1 MTRRQL
7 AAALALAAAPLAAA
21 GEGRAGAVFAPA
33 RPFALRPLAARPDG
47 FTPLPSSGPALILLA
62 PGVRADQPPFLTRD
76 PGRPLEAPRW
86 NPSRTEPV
94 VGFDATGRL
103 ATIQEHAPGFFSDR

>member
-1 MTRRQL
+1 VTTSRP
-7 AAALALAAAPLAAA
+7 AALLALAGALLGGAA
-21 GEGRAGAVFAPA
+21 ESRAGALFAPA
-33 RPFALRPLAARPDG
+33 RPFALRPPAATAG

-62 PGVRADQPPFLTRD
+62 PGVRVDQPPFLTRD

-94 VGFDATGRL
+94 VGFDAAGRP
-103 ATIQEHAPGFFSDR
+103 ATVQQHVPGFFSDR